1 MTGPIAHSPRPV
13 VTAMRDDLLRWALG
27 AGYSTFDVSGL
38 PRRPLDL
45 PQLRPSRCSLPRCVS
60 TEGKMQPE
68 SPHQPRRES
77 NVASFTARETGPLY
91 LESLLCYWPPETSAS
106 RVPSPS
112 RQWAA
117 MPAPACGA
125 HHDHVQ

>member
-1 MTGPIAHSPRPV
+1 MTGPIAHTPRPV

-45 PQLRPSRCSLPRCVS
+45 PQLRPNRCSLPRCVL

-77 NVASFTARETGPLY
+77 NVASFTARETGPL
-91 LESLLCYWPPETSAS
+91 LLASETSAS

-117 MPAPACGA
+117 MPAPPCGA